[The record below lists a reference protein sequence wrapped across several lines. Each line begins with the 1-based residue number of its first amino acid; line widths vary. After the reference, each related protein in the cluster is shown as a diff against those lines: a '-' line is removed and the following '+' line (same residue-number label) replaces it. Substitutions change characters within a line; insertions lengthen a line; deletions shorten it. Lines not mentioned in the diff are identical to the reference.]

1 MFPLDADGLFSDGME
16 ERYEAPTSGGKA
28 HAIDLLSKSISFPN
42 NDGKGSG
49 VWIVLTDDDD
59 HAASLEGGGGVRI
72 LEWDGWG
79 TGGVKE
85 VVGWPHPRAKE
96 RTVEELAA
104 VSGESMAGGS
114 HAIWLS

>member
-1 MFPLDADGLFSDGME
+1 ME
-16 ERYEAPTSGGKA
+16 ERYETPTSGGKA
-28 HAIDLLSKSISFPN
+28 HAIDLLSKSVSFS
-42 NDGKGSG
+42 NDDRKGPG

-59 HAASLEGGGGVRI
+59 HAASLDGVGGVRI

-85 VVGWPHPRAKE
+85 VVGWPQPPAKARTEEEPEAMNGE
-96 RTVEELAA
+96 RI
-104 VSGESMAGGS
+104 AGGS